1 MMSRKQVRTPLSFK
15 LCIFLKTHF
24 FRDGTFPS
32 FFWEMF
38 WPICCSKLILQQ
50 CLDPLWRWSP
60 WHFFGTQLGLV
71 FLDAGNPTR
80 LLSFHGFSFS
90 KKKRFS
96 PCKPPTPR
104 KFLVAKIFFLEGK
117 SHDLVPHRCCFHF
130 LLRSTTFPF
139 SHHQSSPTQ
148 KKSSADGFSHT
159 QQG

>member
-1 MMSRKQVRTPLSFK
+1 MRSRKQVRTPLSFK

-38 WPICCSKLILQQ
+38 WPIFCSNLILQQ
-50 CLDPLWRWSP
+50 CLDPVRRWSP
-60 WHFFGTQLGLV
+60 WHFFWTQLGLI
-71 FLDAGNPTR
+71 FFDSGNPTR
-80 LLSFHGFSFS
+80 PLSFHGFSFS
-90 KKKRFS
+90 KQNGFHLVT
-96 PCKPPTPR
+96 PPR
-104 KFLVAKIFFLEGK
+104 KFLVAKILFLEGK

-130 LLRSTTFPF
+130 LFRSTTFPF
-139 SHHQSSPTQ
+139 SHHLSSPTH